1 MSGASEA
8 ASIILLLTRWR
19 MLTVEARSHR
29 VRELAAEARKCSRLA
44 KGAAG
49 IEIAE
54 ELEAIS
60 EDLQKEAD
68 DLAARM
74 QATAYAIDSPGLR
87 LPTQPSHYFQQLMSA
102 RLGMSSGKCDLR
114 LGYSCGANPFTR
126 NRRT

>member
-19 MLTVEARSHR
+19 SLTVEARSHQ
-29 VRELAAEARKCSRLA
+29 VRKLAAEAQKCSRLA

-54 ELEAIS
+54 ELESIS
-60 EDLQKEAD
+60 KDLQKEAD

-74 QATAYAIDSPGLR
+74 QATAYAIYSPGR
-87 LPTQPSHYFQQLMSA
+87 QPPTQSSRYFQQLMSA
-102 RLGMSSGKCDLR
+102 RL
-114 LGYSCGANPFTR
+114 F
-126 NRRT
+126 